1 MGGGGG
7 SSSSSHKKKAAANK
21 VSAKLFKA
29 KKRPYP
35 QASSDSDSGSDIEI
49 VADFQSPAKK
59 KKIGPKSR
67 IHWTV
72 QKHFFEKTYEH

>member
-7 SSSSSHKKKAAANK
+7 SSHKKKAANK

-72 QKHFFEKTYEH
+72 QKHFFAKTYEH